1 MPSNGSPTPQEP
13 QPSRGQQRISPSTK
27 PHQLKNGLW
36 NCPRCS
42 ATFAHKVIAVY
53 HLNHEHDTRR
63 ALDFKEVIEVQP
75 LPRQPHKVE
84 TIVKVEESKSE
95 IKTSTTK
102 RKVTAEILGP
112 GGLITLREVDGK
124 WPCPTGCGAIFGTVS
139 SVSRH
144 TNSTACYR
152 VLQKV
157 EQPKKP
163 VRTTREP
170 GRLPVS
176 TRMQCRQLGISM
188 ESDITDPL
196 GDISLQSKSIS
207 RPNLHIK
214 TSSETTA
221 PSSITPVESP
231 SQISPTQTSSILTV
245 QRDSANNITS
255 ITFLDKMDPRNPP
268 LTKVYPP
275 CRSGHT
281 PRSRVRAARAVL
293 LNEIHVSDPD
303 PQAPTDSRLSLVSIL
318 LQNLNFTT
326 IVDHLQRRYYAQAVS
341 NRRLEDFRIRG
352 IVAIHEYFGEPQP
365 KTAQE
370 GIVASRSKEEERKEA
385 STENTKQSPTEKM
398 QFLDAPEPE
407 AKNVESSVVAS
418 HFDHGVKR
426 PRRRTEDENEREAKR
441 QQKDSSR
448 TSSEPDDRRSPYPS
462 PVSRERSQS
471 RVDHDSTSD
480 SSCVFQQLIIPA
492 ILNTIYNLHKEI
504 LRCKRLLQ
512 ILQEHLLSVKLD
524 DSKQRSR
531 EVYLRAEIDDM
542 EDRLR
547 NAKEQLA
554 KEKELY
560 KELIG
565 ENTSERE
572 TCEKV

>member
-207 RPNLHIK
+207 RAV
-214 TSSETTA
+214 TCQF
-221 PSSITPVESP
+221 VEAYRGVTLGFSNYRFD
-231 SQISPTQTSSILTV
+231 STGFLSVAQT
-245 QRDSANNITS
+245 
-255 ITFLDKMDPRNPP
+255 K
-268 LTKVYPP
+268 
-275 CRSGHT
+275 
-281 PRSRVRAARAVL
+281 
-293 LNEIHVSDPD
+293 
-303 PQAPTDSRLSLVSIL
+303 
-318 LQNLNFTT
+318 
-326 IVDHLQRRYYAQAVS
+326 
-341 NRRLEDFRIRG
+341 
-352 IVAIHEYFGEPQP
+352 
-365 KTAQE
+365 
-370 GIVASRSKEEERKEA
+370 RKE
-385 STENTKQSPTEKM
+385 TR
-398 QFLDAPEPE
+398 F
-407 AKNVESSVVAS
+407 
-418 HFDHGVKR
+418 R
-426 PRRRTEDENEREAKR
+426 P
-441 QQKDSSR
+441 
-448 TSSEPDDRRSPYPS
+448 PS
-462 PVSRERSQS
+462 PCISVSRRIEYE
-471 RVDHDSTSD
+471 
-480 SSCVFQQLIIPA
+480 PA
-492 ILNTIYNLHKEI
+492 RGL
-504 LRCKRLLQ
+504 
-512 ILQEHLLSVKLD
+512 
-524 DSKQRSR
+524 
-531 EVYLRAEIDDM
+531 
-542 EDRLR
+542 
-547 NAKEQLA
+547 
-554 KEKELY
+554 
-560 KELIG
+560 
-565 ENTSERE
+565 
-572 TCEKV
+572 